1 MSVTFGSFTV
11 SDSDQLGGGG
21 CSPIT
26 LSDNNANV
34 DADYADN
41 AGGGLGHGATPGTP
55 THSAP
60 QTIGNRAGTFLNQFQ
75 AVLENGSSM
84 ISGNVGNEDGQQLA
98 NGNLPCINVGGVAGS

>member
-21 CSPIT
+21 CSAIT
-26 LSDNNANV
+26 LSDNNPNV

-41 AGGGLGHGATPGTP
+41 GGGGLGHGATMGRP

-60 QTIGNRAGTFLNQFQ
+60 QTIGNGAGTFLNLFQ
-75 AVLENGSSM
+75 AVLEDGSSM
-84 ISGNVGNEDGQQLA
+84 ITGDVGNEDAKVLPS
-98 NGNLPCINVGGVAGS
+98 GNLPCVNVGGVGGT